1 MGIDVDLNKYFN
13 AINAAE
19 PIKLNGKITQ
29 VIGLVI
35 ESQGPSVSLGELCY
49 VCSRMGDVPPI
60 PAEVVGFRGGRVL
73 LMPIGEMQGIGPGCE
88 VISAQ
93 KMLKVKVGRQLL
105 GRILDGLGNPID
117 GKGPLSMTQEYP
129 LHAAPPHPLSRPR
142 IKDYLPVGVRAIDGV
157 ITMGCGQRIGIMAG
171 SGVGKS
177 TLLGMIA
184 RNTEADISV
193 IALIGERGREVREFI
208 ERDLGEEGL
217 KRSVVVV
224 ATSDQPALVRIK
236 GAMTATAIAEYFRD
250 EGMNVILMMDSVT
263 RFAMA
268 QREVGLTVG
277 EPPATRGYTPSVFAL
292 LPRLL
297 ERAGTS
303 DAGSITGIYTVLVD
317 GDDMNEPIA
326 DAVRSILDGHIVLSR
341 AIAAQNH
348 YPAIDILGSVSR
360 VMLEIVAKEHYSAA
374 QKLRAVLAVYKEAE
388 DLINIGAYVTGSNP
402 NIDSAIQKIAAVKGF
417 LQQGVYETNSFEETV
432 QALRKIG
439 GA

>member
-1 MGIDVDLNKYFN
+1 MMELNLKKFSR
-13 AINAAE
+13 AIE
-19 PIKLNGKITQ
+19 DTESMKMSGKVTQ

-35 ESQGPSVSLGELCY
+35 ESKGPNVSLGELCY
-49 VCSRMGDVPPI
+49 IRSRFPNVEPI
-60 PAEVVGFRGGRVL
+60 PAEVVGFREGLVL

-93 KMLKVKVGRQLL
+93 KTLQVKVGMELL
-105 GRILDGLGNPID
+105 GRVLDGLGNPMD
-117 GKGPLSMTQEYP
+117 GKGPILSRTEYP
-129 LHAAPPHPLSRPR
+129 LHAEPPDPLQRPR
-142 IKDYLPVGVRAIDGV
+142 IKDSLYVGVRAIDGL
-157 ITMGCGQRIGIMAG
+157 ITLGSGQRIGIMAG

-177 TLLGMIA
+177 TLLSMIA

-193 IALIGERGREVREFI
+193 ISLVGERGREVRDFI

-224 ATSDQPALVRIK
+224 ATSDKPALVRIK

-250 EGMNVILMMDSVT
+250 QGRRVVLMMDSVT

-268 QREVGLTVG
+268 QREVGLTIG

-303 DAGSITGIYTVLVD
+303 ARGSITGIYTVLVD

-348 YPAIDILGSVSR
+348 FPAIDILASVSR
-360 VMLEIVAKEHYSAA
+360 VMSDVVTKEHREAA
-374 QKLRAVLAVYKEAE
+374 QHMRALMAVYKEAE
-388 DLINIGAYVTGSNP
+388 DLIHIGAYVKGSSKR
-402 NIDSAIQKIAAVKGF
+402 IDEAIEKIDAINDF
-417 LQQGVYETNSFEETV
+417 LCQGVFDVTSFEEMKKT
-432 QALRKIG
+432 LESI
-439 GA
+439 